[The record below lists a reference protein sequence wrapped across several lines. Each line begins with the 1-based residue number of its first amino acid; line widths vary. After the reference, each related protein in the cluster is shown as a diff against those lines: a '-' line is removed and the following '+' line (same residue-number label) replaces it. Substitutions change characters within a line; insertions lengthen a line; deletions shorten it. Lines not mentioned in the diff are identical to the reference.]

1 MLAVQPPADAPSL
14 RTQKSLNLSLSK
26 LKLFNKSEKSL
37 PRTPGGAE
45 STSTATAG
53 RRSHRDMTIPP
64 VPSLPP
70 PAAPLVRRISTTLRS
85 GSRTEAESEPE
96 DAHAVARRNAAL
108 RERGLL
114 PKDLS
119 AREKELDVVSPIVP
133 SPDADNSEVSQAR
146 LIELAWRARQ
156 AEQHA
161 SSFDRPPSPSSEGSC
176 LDRTTSNEWEGGSPG
191 SSTGHSDM
199 SHAAPSLTHTVSSY
213 APSDTIESPL
223 DDAFRTVAHRIP
235 AAINE
240 YDVLVLEDGVS
251 GKPPLPP
258 RKTRTSTPP
267 SAYAPPSSS
276 SPPAR
281 ASPLS
286 SAKAPPSSFARHAPS
301 SFTPPSSFPRQAGTA
316 PPSSYNAPPSS
327 FTPSHPTRQ
336 KLLSSTSL
344 SNLRRSVVGSLSRA
358 QRAVRGATSND
369 EPRRRTES
377 LGSQAEWANVM
388 GGGYA
393 SPNGKGYASNGKEFA
408 STGYPS
414 SGTASQYNGAAAQYN
429 SGSTPVRRPSKAS
442 VAPSR
447 RSNRSGSLTTDAP
460 RVAVNPV
467 MHSHATVM
475 DSAAAIEDEES
486 RKVTEAAFCY

>member
-96 DAHAVARRNAAL
+96 DPHAVARRNAAL

-161 SSFDRPPSPSSEGSC
+161 SSSDRPPSPSSEGSC

-240 YDVLVLEDGVS
+240 YDVLVLEDGFS
-251 GKPPLPP
+251 GRPPLPP

-267 SAYAPPSSS
+267 SAYTPPSSS

-286 SAKAPPSSFARHAPS
+286 SAKAPPSSFARHAPA
-301 SFTPPSSFPRQAGTA
+301 PPSSFTRQAGTA
-316 PPSSYNAPPSS
+316 PPSSFNAPPSS

-393 SPNGKGYASNGKEFA
+393 SPNGKGY
-408 STGYPS
+408 PS
-414 SGTASQYNGAAAQYN
+414 SGTASPYNNGTPYN
-429 SGSTPVRRPSKAS
+429 SGSAPVRRPSKAS

-447 RSNRSGSLTTDAP
+447 RSNRSGSLTTEAP

>member
-96 DAHAVARRNAAL
+96 DPHAVARRNAAL

-161 SSFDRPPSPSSEGSC
+161 SSSDTPPSPSSEGSC

-267 SAYAPPSSS
+267 SAYTPPFSS

-286 SAKAPPSSFARHAPS
+286 SAKAPPSSFARHAPA
-301 SFTPPSSFPRQAGTA
+301 PPSSFPRQAGTA
-316 PPSSYNAPPSS
+316 PPSSFNAPPSS

-393 SPNGKGYASNGKEFA
+393 SPNGKGYAS
-408 STGYPS
+408 T
-414 SGTASQYNGAAAQYN
+414 GTASQYNSATTQYN
-429 SGSTPVRRPSKAS
+429 GAPVRRPSKAS

-447 RSNRSGSLTTDAP
+447 RSNRSGSLTTEAP